1 MRTRDQDY
9 AGKISDQ
16 VARIANADEEFRTKY
31 GSMSHRLPVLI
42 RTAGL
47 AQALGLVESRG
58 TPGQKQ
64 LLQDIAEVVRVPDIC
79 GRSRQADL
87 GEYMK
92 LTRDVMA
99 ALVWYKR
106 FAESLLDVKPG
117 ADDNEGAGE

>member
-1 MRTRDQDY
+1 MRTRDQEY
-9 AGKISDQ
+9 AAQ
-16 VARIANADEEFRTKY
+16 VLKQVTQMAQAEEKARNGY

-47 AQALGLVESRG
+47 AQALGFVESRG
-58 TPGQKQ
+58 TLEQKQ
-64 LLQDIAEVVRVPDIC
+64 LIRDIAEVIRVPDIC
-79 GRSRQADL
+79 ERSRQADL

-106 FAESLLDVKPG
+106 FAESLLNIQSD
-117 ADDNEGAGE
+117 ADGKDAGE